1 MPTAQRAR
9 RRGNQEYNENTTP
22 EHLRHQ
28 ALFVAFA
35 PADAPTIAVALVVE
49 HGSSGSKAAAP
60 VARAILDAY
69 LLRPKPEPAP

>member
-1 MPTAQRAR
+1 
-9 RRGNQEYNENTTP
+9 
-22 EHLRHQ
+22 
-28 ALFVAFA
+28 VAFA